1 MARVG
6 VLLLAAVA
14 CLCLSAALSDPVYS
28 REPALEANNRED
40 APSGQSDSSESSRSE
55 DKDGKANRAAE
66 RAAEAKQEANGEPS
80 ASNNA
85 DESSDSDNNVDK
97 PELDVGTPRLKRSL
111 HSVSLL

>member
-28 REPALEANNRED
+28 REQAREASNGED
-40 APSGQSDSSESSRSE
+40 AQSGQTDSSESRRSE
-55 DKDGKANRAAE
+55 DKEGEANRAAE
-66 RAAEAKQEANGEPS
+66 KAAEAKQEANGEPS

-85 DESSDSDNNVDK
+85 DKSSDSDNNVDK
-97 PELDVGTPRLKRSL
+97 PEPEVGTPRQKRSL
-111 HSVSLL
+111 RSVSLL